1 MSLHHPMTETVL
13 LLSLLALV
21 LTKVA
26 DFVTTMKHVGPE
38 AETNPL
44 ARRCFSRLGFK
55 GGLWAVAS
63 LWLVIVAISF
73 GCAWL
78 AGDSL
83 TRWLTALT
91 GFGIAWAQWDAAR
104 FNRTGKTSGL
114 TRVMLRIYNVW
125 RQRWR

>member
-1 MSLHHPMTETVL
+1 MASIALF
-13 LLSLLALV
+13 LSLLALV
-21 LTKVA
+21 ITKVA
-26 DFVTTMKHVGPE
+26 DFVTTVKQVGPE
-38 AETNPL
+38 AEMNPL

-55 GGLWAVAS
+55 GGLWAVAV
-63 LWLVIVAISF
+63 LWLVIVAITF
-73 GCAWL
+73 GYAWL
-78 AGDSL
+78 AGDLL

-114 TRVMLRIYNVW
+114 TRLMLRLYKVW